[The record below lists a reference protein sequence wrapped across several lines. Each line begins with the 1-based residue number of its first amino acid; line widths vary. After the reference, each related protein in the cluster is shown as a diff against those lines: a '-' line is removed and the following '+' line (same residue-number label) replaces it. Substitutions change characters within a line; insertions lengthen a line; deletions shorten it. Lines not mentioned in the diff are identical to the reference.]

1 LHQSLASRRFLNL
14 IGSTSNRVV
23 AMRGAVPMLE
33 GNLLIYMPDLNE
45 DDKKAIRYAVDYE
58 TWRKI
63 RRNEQHLYF
72 LGRETVI
79 AALRKAGARA
89 CEPIE
94 IACLA
99 AADKLA
105 RDK

>member
-1 LHQSLASRRFLNL
+1 MA
-14 IGSTSNRVV
+14 
-23 AMRGAVPMLE
+23 E
-33 GNLLIYMPDLNE
+33 NLLNYASDLNE
-45 DDKKAIRYAVDYE
+45 DDKKAIRFAVDYE
-58 TWRKI
+58 TWREI
-63 RRNEQHLYF
+63 RRNESYLYF
-72 LGRETVI
+72 LSRETVI

-105 RDK
+105 CDNSGFEREALMARRLSAEGREQLQAQT